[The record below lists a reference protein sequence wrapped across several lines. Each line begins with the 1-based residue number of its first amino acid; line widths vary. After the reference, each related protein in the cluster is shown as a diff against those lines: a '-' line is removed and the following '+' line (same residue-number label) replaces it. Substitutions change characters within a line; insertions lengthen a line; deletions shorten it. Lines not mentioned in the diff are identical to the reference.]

1 MPLTPAFVFQQTP
14 RLRPDLV
21 VSRFIQLRRKS
32 AFTKRP
38 PQSLHIVLVVGQFSP
53 LFGDRGNHIL
63 ALHLGHCFRAR
74 SLVLRES
81 YLLVDSVARFHSLG
95 LGRVGCLRNPRQPSG
110 DHEGYFAL
118 LNSAPD
124 NLLSELVGELVGWL
138 VGALANGLVD
148 GLVGGQVN
156 GLVGG
161 W

>member
-63 ALHLGHCFRAR
+63 ALHLGHCVRAR
-74 SLVLRES
+74 GLVLRES
-81 YLLVDSVARFHSLG
+81 YLLVDPVARLQFLD
-95 LGRVGCLRNPRQPSG
+95 LVRVGWPQNPCQPSEN
-110 DHEGYFAL
+110 HEGYFAQ

-124 NLLSELVGELVGWL
+124 NLRSEMASELVENNNPRE
-138 VGALANGLVD
+138 A
-148 GLVGGQVN
+148 
-156 GLVGG
+156 
-161 W
+161 